1 MSTPSNSFQKTTK
14 SGKPV
19 INRTTRTP
27 VYTLSINSRI
37 RANEYKLNKGL
48 SKFDTIWANIT
59 RSVQALEPVV

>member
-1 MSTPSNSFQKTTK
+1 MSNPSNSFQKVTK
-14 SGKPV
+14 SGKPI
-19 INRTTRTP
+19 INRSTKTP

-48 SKFDTIWANIT
+48 SKFDSIWNNIT